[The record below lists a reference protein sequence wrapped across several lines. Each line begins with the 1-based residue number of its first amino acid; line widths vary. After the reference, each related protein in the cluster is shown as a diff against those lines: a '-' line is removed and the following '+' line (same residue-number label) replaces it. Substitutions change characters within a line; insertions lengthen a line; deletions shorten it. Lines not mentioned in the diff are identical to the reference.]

1 MVWEKERVLETEALW
16 TMVFESEIQ
25 KYAYL
30 DYPDWCVEATKE
42 LGLFKESSI
51 YLHMICRENI
61 DSSELMLRRFL
72 KRPAE
77 RVFEVM
83 TSQLAFNELVEIP
96 ALSFRISDVKDCH
109 KPKHRVVAPYS
120 EGVKITFQYFHRP
133 INIVDEANG
142 TMFVV

>member
-16 TMVFESEIQ
+16 TMVFESEIE
-25 KYAYL
+25 KYAYEN
-30 DYPDWCVEATKE
+30 YPEWCVEATKE
-42 LGLFKESSI
+42 LGLFTENSI

-61 DSSELMLRRFL
+61 DSSEYMLRRFL
-72 KRPAE
+72 RRPAE

-83 TSQLAFNELVEIP
+83 TSQLVFNEMVEIP

-109 KPKHRVVAPYS
+109 KPKHRVMTPYD
-120 EGVKITFQYFHRP
+120 EGVKITFQYFPKP